1 MKARQTPGF
10 CNLLVIDGKRLD
22 GIVLVTLDY
31 EVVVVSLHSSIVIKF
46 FIICLDS
53 LQSITLYLY
62 IYIYLSELLSSLVG
76 IEV

>member
-1 MKARQTPGF
+1 MKVRQTPGF

-31 EVVVVSLHSSIVIKF
+31 EVVVVSLHGSSVIKL

-62 IYIYLSELLSSLVG
+62 IYIYLGKLLCSL
-76 IEV
+76 ICP